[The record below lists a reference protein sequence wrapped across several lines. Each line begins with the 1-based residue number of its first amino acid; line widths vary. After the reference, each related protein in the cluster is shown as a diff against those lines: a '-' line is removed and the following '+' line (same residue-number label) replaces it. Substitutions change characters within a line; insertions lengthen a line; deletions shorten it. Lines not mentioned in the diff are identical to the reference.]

1 MSMHIA
7 LMSPTYWP
15 EVRRGTER
23 LIHGLAT
30 TLYARGHRVSI
41 LTTHAGTSEESVEEG
56 VRVVRSRRPP
66 SMPRSADQEY
76 FLETAP
82 VAALALLRGEY
93 DVAHAFFPVD
103 AWAAVQVN
111 RRGGPPVAVSVH
123 GIPTRQ
129 YLVAR
134 RRRLGLVLT
143 AAREA
148 QAVSVLSE
156 AAAHPYRRYLLRE
169 PRVLPGGVFC
179 SDFEVDVA
187 RADYP
192 CLICTA
198 SLGDPRKGGRLLLD
212 AFALARE
219 RVPGARLLLAGG
231 RDPFM
236 SKISLDLPEGVE
248 MIDGDDTA
256 ELAAAYSSA
265 WASVLPATGEAFGLV
280 LVESM
285 AAGTPP
291 IALRAGASP
300 DVLTDGV
307 GTLVEPDDV
316 EALAE
321 SIASA
326 LDGPPDD
333 DVRDA
338 CRRRAR
344 EFDWKR
350 VAALYE
356 DFHLLARDA
365 EGGRTAGAGA
375 PDGQ

>member
-1 MSMHIA
+1 MSRRIA
-7 LMSPTYWP
+7 LMNPTYWP
-15 EVRRGTER
+15 EVRRGSER
-23 LIHGLAT
+23 LIHDLAVS
-30 TLYARGHRVSI
+30 LQGRGHRVSI
-41 LTTHAGTSEESVEEG
+41 LTTHPGPSEETVEEG

-66 SMPRSADQEY
+66 SMPRAADQEY

-82 VAALALLRGEY
+82 VAALALMRGEY
-93 DVAHAFFPVD
+93 DVAQAFFPVD

-111 RRGGPPVAVSVH
+111 RRGGPPVAFSFH
-123 GIPTRQ
+123 GIPARQ

-134 RRRLGLVLT
+134 RRRLGLVST

-156 AAAHPYRRYLLRE
+156 AAAEPYRRYLLRD
-169 PRVLPGGVFC
+169 PCVLPGGIFC

-187 RADYP
+187 RANHP

-212 AFALARE
+212 AFARARE

-231 RDPFM
+231 RDPHM
-236 SKISLDLPEGVE
+236 SKLSLELPKGVDLF
-248 MIDGDDTA
+248 DGDDTQ
-256 ELAAAYSSA
+256 ELAAAYASA
-265 WASVLPATGEAFGLV
+265 WASVLPATWEAFGLV

-300 DVLTDGV
+300 EVLTNGV

-316 EALAE
+316 GALAE

-326 LDGPPDD
+326 LAAPPDD
-333 DVRDA
+333 EMSDA

-344 EFDWKR
+344 EFDWER
-350 VAALYE
+350 VARQYE
-356 DFHLLARDA
+356 DFHLLAREGEDVAADA
-365 EGGRTAGAGA
+365 TTPPGG
-375 PDGQ
+375 Q